1 MKNVLIVDSILSTAA
16 FLAAPAASPI
26 NRARKA
32 KENTNMT
39 DQADDWMLPVFEL
52 LVGALFVGIFWGA
65 AITATIEH
73 FR

>member
-1 MKNVLIVDSILSTAA
+1 
-16 FLAAPAASPI
+16 
-26 NRARKA
+26 
-32 KENTNMT
+32 
-39 DQADDWMLPVFEL
+39 MLPLFEL

>member
-1 MKNVLIVDSILSTAA
+1 MG
-16 FLAAPAASPI
+16 LAAAVRGAVSGLRHSWLLRP

-39 DQADDWMLPVFEL
+39 DQANDWMLPLFEL
-52 LVGALFVGIFWGA
+52 LVGALFVGIIWGA